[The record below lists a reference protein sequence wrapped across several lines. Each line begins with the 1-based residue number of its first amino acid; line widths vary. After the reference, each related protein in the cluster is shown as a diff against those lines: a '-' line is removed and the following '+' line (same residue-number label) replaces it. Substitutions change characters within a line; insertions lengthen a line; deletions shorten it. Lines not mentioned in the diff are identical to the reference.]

1 MQPTPWYEPVLNE
14 RNLHIAVL
22 KGRIGN
28 IRAAALPVRALSG
41 ALAAGLKFDPNQAA
55 EALNALLR
63 EIDKEIP

>member
-1 MQPTPWYEPVLNE
+1 MDQTPWYEPVLNE
-14 RNLHIAVL
+14 RNLHISML

-41 ALAAGLKFDPNQAA
+41 ALAAGLTFDPNQAA
-55 EALNALLR
+55 ETLSALLR

>member
-1 MQPTPWYEPVLNE
+1 MDQTPWYEPVLNE
-14 RNLHIAVL
+14 RNLHISML

-41 ALAAGLKFDPNQAA
+41 ALAAGLTFDPNQAA
-55 EALNALLR
+55 ETLSSLLR